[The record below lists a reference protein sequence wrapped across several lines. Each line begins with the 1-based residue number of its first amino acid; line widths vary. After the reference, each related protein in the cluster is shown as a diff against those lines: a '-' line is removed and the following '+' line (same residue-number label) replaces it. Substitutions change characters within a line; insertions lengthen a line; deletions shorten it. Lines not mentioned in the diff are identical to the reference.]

1 MLADFSS
8 VNIAASSAVWR
19 AKKSPSAVLLGRG
32 EAEVRMFRWEQEK
45 KFTVLED
52 FVLKVIERGLGN
64 SDEEIARVLCLE
76 AKDIAVIV
84 KDGMLNGEIEGDA
97 SHRSLPKEFTRQAPD
112 GIALETGGKPPPREI
127 EGEDSARAGV
137 IELADTFGR
146 FVKPNDLP
154 KKRKEWAAKKTRAR
168 LFALPVEA
176 FRYKDNAWVFLC
188 GGQLVPVVLN
198 DSLSKLDAFKNIGE
212 KTAPSNAVCHRD
224 EFWPW
229 LAHRLR
235 KTPPERVDF
244 ECAERDEQA
253 MEWLRKE
260 AGISAEALHH
270 RENTGRE
277 SVSLDGER
285 FELHGNFVC
294 RAKKPS

>member
-8 VNIAASSAVWR
+8 VNLAAASAVWS
-19 AKKSPSAVLLGRG
+19 AKESPSAVLLGRG

-45 KFTVLED
+45 KFTALED

-76 AKDIAVIV
+76 AEDIAVIV

-112 GIALETGGKPPPREI
+112 GIALETGDKAPPREI
-127 EGEDSARAGV
+127 EGDDSARAGV

-154 KKRKEWAAKKTRAR
+154 KKRKEWVKKTRAR

-176 FRYKDNAWVFLC
+176 FRHKDNTWGFLC
-188 GGQLVPVVLN
+188 GGQLVPPVLN

-229 LAHRLR
+229 LAHHLR
-235 KTPPERVDF
+235 ETSPERVDF
-244 ECAERDEQA
+244 ECAERDERA

-270 RENTGRE
+270 RTGQE
-277 SVSLDGER
+277 AMSLDGER
-285 FELHGNFVC
+285 FELRGNFIC
-294 RAKKPS
+294 RAPKSS

>member
-8 VNIAASSAVWR
+8 VNLAAASAVWN

-32 EAEVRMFRWEQEK
+32 EAEVRMFRWKQAK

-76 AKDIAVIV
+76 AEDIAVIV

-97 SHRSLPKEFTRQAPD
+97 SHRSLPKEFTRQALD
-112 GIALETGGKPPPREI
+112 GIALETGGKNPPPEV
-127 EGEDSARAGV
+127 EGGDSARAGV

-146 FVKPNDLP
+146 FVKPSNLP
-154 KKRKEWAAKKTRAR
+154 KKREEWVKRMRAR
-168 LFALPVEA
+168 LFALPMEA
-176 FRYKDNAWVFLC
+176 FRHKDNTWGFLC
-188 GGQLVPVVLN
+188 GGQLVPAVLN

-212 KTAPSNAVCHRD
+212 KSAPSNAVCHRD

-235 KTPPERVDF
+235 KTPPGRVDF
-244 ECAERDEQA
+244 ECAERDERA
-253 MEWLRKE
+253 MEWLRNE
-260 AGISAEALHH
+260 AEISAETLHH
-270 RENTGRE
+270 REKTGQE
-277 SVSLDGER
+277 AVSLDSER
-285 FELHGNFVC
+285 FELRGNFIC
-294 RAKKPS
+294 HAPKSS